1 MAANLPI
8 YQSADPLSNCGGFEV
23 LFGYVRPLSAELKVR
38 ELEDYKAVYCGLCCT
53 MGKRHGFLAR
63 FTLNYDFTFLV
74 MVLASDAE
82 PCGMKQCRCP
92 AHPFRKRKMCMQMSA
107 LDVAA
112 DESLILSYHKLR
124 DDVADNG
131 FIRGLPARIAALALN
146 RAYRKAAEAQP
157 EFDRK
162 VKACLEELRVL
173 EQERCPSMDRSADTF
188 ARILQA
194 AAPVTGDDVR
204 DRALS
209 QLLYHVGRWI
219 YLIDAW
225 DDLENDIRAGS
236 YNPVLERFENE
247 PKKYEQDVRVT
258 LLHSR
263 NLAVSAYGLAQS
275 PRWDGILSN
284 ILYLGLNAVEELVFA
299 GRWKKKRKNIGE

>member
-1 MAANLPI
+1 
-8 YQSADPLSNCGGFEV
+8 
-23 LFGYVRPLSAELKVR
+23 
-38 ELEDYKAVYCGLCCT
+38 
-53 MGKRHGFLAR
+53 
-63 FTLNYDFTFLV
+63 
-74 MVLASDAE
+74 
-82 PCGMKQCRCP
+82 
-92 AHPFRKRKMCMQMSA
+92 MQMPA

-112 DESLILSYHKLR
+112 DASMILSYHKLR

-131 FIRGLPARIAALALN
+131 FVRGLPARIAALALKP
-146 RAYRKAAEAQP
+146 AYRKAASARP

-162 VKACLEELRVL
+162 VTDCLKELHIL
-173 EQERCPSMDRSADTF
+173 EQERSPSLDRPADTF

-194 AAPVTGDDVR
+194 AAPVTGEETR
-204 DRALS
+204 DRALG

-225 DDLENDIRAGS
+225 DDLEDDIRSGS
-236 YNPVLERFENE
+236 YNPILERFDHQ
-247 PKKYEQDVRVT
+247 PRTHEQDVRVT

-284 ILYLGLNAVEELVFA
+284 ILYLGLSAVEELVFA
-299 GRWKKKRKNIGE
+299 GQWKKKRKNIGE